1 MGDVSS
7 VKLRAEWGAAVY
19 TRVESRFWQDEKM
32 RKIFPRIDFRH
43 KNKQE
48 LRKRIYQR
56 DNFTCKRCGWRPSVM
71 PENYDGKYSIYDKD
85 LSNGLCLDHIK
96 PLVRGGTH
104 KESNL
109 QTLCLRCN
117 SIKVKED
124 KAEERL

>member
-1 MGDVSS
+1 M
-7 VKLRAEWGAAVY
+7 Y
-19 TRVESRFWQDEKM
+19 TRVESR
-32 RKIFPRIDFRH
+32 RVLPRIDFRL
-43 KNKQE
+43 KSNQE
-48 LRKRIYQR
+48 LRRKIYQR
-56 DNFTCKRCGWRPSVM
+56 DNFTCRRCGWRPSII
-71 PENYDGKYSIYDKD
+71 PQNYDGRYSIYEDS
-85 LSNGLCLDHIK
+85 LNNGLCLDHIK